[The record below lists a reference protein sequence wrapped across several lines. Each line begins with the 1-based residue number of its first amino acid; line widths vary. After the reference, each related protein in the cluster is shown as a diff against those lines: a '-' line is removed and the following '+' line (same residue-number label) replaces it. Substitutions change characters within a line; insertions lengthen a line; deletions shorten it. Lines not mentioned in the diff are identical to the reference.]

1 LVSSDRTPVGLIDT
15 SVLVAVEEGRPLR
28 EADLPARSA
37 ISIVTVAELRAG
49 VLAAPDIESR
59 DRRIVTLEGVR
70 GAAILPVEGR
80 VARAWAAM
88 RAHLAASGRGVGGND
103 LWIAATAAAHELPVI
118 TQDRDY
124 DALSGVMG
132 LTVIPV

>member
-1 LVSSDRTPVGLIDT
+1 VSAERVPVGLLDT
-15 SVLVAVEEGRPLR
+15 SVLVAVEKSRPLR
-28 EADLPARSA
+28 EEALPERSA

-59 DRRIVTLEGVR
+59 DRRMATLEGVA
-70 GAAILPVEGR
+70 GATIVPVEAR

-88 RAHLAASGRGVGGND
+88 RAYLAASGRGVGANY
-103 LWIAATAAAHELPVI
+103 LWIAATAAAHRMPVL
-118 TQDRDY
+118 TQDGGF
-124 DALSGVMG
+124 DALSGVEG